1 MYIHSCRKYAKS
13 IEKSKWCIANI
24 PSIYQNQLIEV
35 WWGDC
40 FSFKTINNAEYL
52 KGKKILIIFFTNYTM
67 GSLTYEKISENMLE
81 MKVVQNFVVI
91 ILCFNHFNEKVCWT
105 SQILGENSWK
115 NVTFFCY
122 DLCFKQQR
130 RGADDQCIKTN
141 KKMSHF
147 FKNFFQGFVKFS
159 KLFHWNG

>member
-24 PSIYQNQLIEV
+24 PSIYKNQLIEV

-91 ILCFNHFNEKVCWT
+91 ILWFNHFNEKVCWT
-105 SQILGENSWK
+105 SQILGKNSWK
-115 NVTFFCY
+115 NVTFFC
-122 DLCFKQQR
+122 LFWCTGRWRLVFV
-130 RGADDQCIKTN
+130 GWSTTHN

-147 FKNFFQGFVKFS
+147 FKNFLQGFVKFS